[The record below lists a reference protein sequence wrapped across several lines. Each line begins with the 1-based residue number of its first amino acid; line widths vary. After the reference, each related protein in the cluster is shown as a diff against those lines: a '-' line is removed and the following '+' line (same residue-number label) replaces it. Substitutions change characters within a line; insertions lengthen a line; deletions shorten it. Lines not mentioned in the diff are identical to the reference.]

1 MDKTIGIGFLIGL
14 LIFIIS
20 LISGSKIFTQTQKRV
35 SITLCILFFPLGLV
49 VTLIF
54 YLVNKSQ
61 TNDFAISDNEKQH
74 YQHEL
79 KDLNHLFSRGIIS
92 EKELNLKKQ
101 ELLKKKKLEKLENS
115 EDYQSLVRLKN
126 KGILSNSEF
135 IEKVQKIEKSLIHHE
150 QSVIISRN
158 HHTGSINGFNISVNN
173 ISIPIRIKRDLN
185 MNTES
190 LIFALNNSNNFIR
203 LYNSPEFPF
212 FCALILDQRKVK
224 LNKQQIQLLNKIAK
238 VEFNLNNLH
247 EVFTR
252 MKSEK

>member
-1 MDKTIGIGFLIGL
+1 MKKKYKILFFIGL
-14 LIFIIS
+14 LSTIGGLKNGVIFFGGI
-20 LISGSKIFTQTQKRV
+20 LISVIFGILAFGGKSKKN
-35 SITLCILFFPLGLV
+35 SNS
-49 VTLIF
+49 
-54 YLVNKSQ
+54 LVNKSQ
-61 TNDFAISDNEKQH
+61 PNDFAIFDNEKQH

-173 ISIPIRIKRDLN
+173 ISIPIRIKRELN

-203 LYNSPEFPF
+203 LYNSPEIPF